1 MTKKQFVLAFVP
13 QKAGTDPSKPD
24 DRKFINTHLS
34 RRAADR
40 RRQGKPKLTKSE
52 SSVSEDAKAPSKA
65 PKLQIS
71 RVVPRK
77 AVRSGELTDQSA
89 STPTTDS
96 SPGVLTDAS
105 GDGSNEYEATK
116 ATVMPIVPIT
126 SHTDGNYDPF
136 VSTSIPITSQVH
148 ELLVFNSSMF
158 TPWAIGIEKGDDK
171 HGSFANKFAQ
181 TSHQAMDE
189 PGTGY
194 ANLARLAVAAAAVT
208 GNPRLEILAAR
219 FKMLAYASLRES
231 MAVSGINPT
240 LALLKQVFSVVS
252 MEMTARQD
260 DNSDLHTRNLGQLA
274 RGSGQPVKLDRR
286 LLTSICWHECLRC
299 GLTGRRPILTCETFI
314 DSTPHLRIMF
324 AAKLRLECLGFWPT
338 PLPDG
343 FEAAG
348 INPHLLGRTRE
359 MRFIHDLCHAL
370 QYAPQFLD
378 DALMEAFGYRAA
390 LSCCNLIDSY
400 NDGLDRI
407 RDLNSPTD
415 DLYQLYTESSIGI
428 VGAYAIRT
436 VTNHEPI
443 DVERRAY
450 TQLYKIYGTHGPV
463 LSHLR
468 EAHHFCKSS
477 DGLMR
482 HARLWLWL
490 LWVTS
495 LAERASIF
503 PDDTAER
510 VVEGYFHQAFV
521 AHATVTMGL
530 RTWEEIEA
538 VTAVYLRIQP
548 HRAMSRMYFEMA
560 LAATKAKLIGAPQ

>member
-1 MTKKQFVLAFVP
+1 MTKKQLVLAFVP

-52 SSVSEDAKAPSKA
+52 SSVSEDAKALSKA

-71 RVVPRK
+71 RVVPKYVARPL
-77 AVRSGELTDQSA
+77 SGELTDQSA
-89 STPTTDS
+89 NTPTTDS

-105 GDGSNEYEATK
+105 GDGSNETEAAK
-116 ATVMPIVPIT
+116 DTVMPTVPIT

-181 TSHQAMDE
+181 ASQQAMAE

-231 MAVSGINPT
+231 MAASGSNPN

-260 DNSDLHTRNLGQLA
+260 DNSALHTRNLGQLA
-274 RGSGQPVKLDRR
+274 RGYGQSVILDRR
-286 LLTSICWHECLRC
+286 TPTDLDVRDFHRFNTSPSHHVCCQTASRVP
-299 GLTGRRPILTCETFI
+299 R
-314 DSTPHLRIMF
+314 
-324 AAKLRLECLGFWPT
+324 FWPT

-343 FEAAG
+343 FEAAS

-359 MRFIHDLCHAL
+359 MRFIHDLCQAL

-400 NDGLDRI
+400 NDGLDQI
-407 RDLNSPTD
+407 RDSKSPTD
-415 DLYQLYTESSIGI
+415 DLYQLYSESSIGI
-428 VGAYAIRT
+428 VGAYAVRT

-463 LSHLR
+463 LAHLR
-468 EAHHFCKSS
+468 EAYHFCKSS
-477 DGLMR
+477 DGLVR

-521 AHATVTMGL
+521 GHATVTMGL
-530 RTWEEIEA
+530 RAWEEIEA
-538 VTAVYLRIQP
+538 VTARFLRIQP
-548 HRAMSRMYFEMA
+548 HRATSRMYFEMA
-560 LAATKAKLIGAPQ
+560 FPAAKAR